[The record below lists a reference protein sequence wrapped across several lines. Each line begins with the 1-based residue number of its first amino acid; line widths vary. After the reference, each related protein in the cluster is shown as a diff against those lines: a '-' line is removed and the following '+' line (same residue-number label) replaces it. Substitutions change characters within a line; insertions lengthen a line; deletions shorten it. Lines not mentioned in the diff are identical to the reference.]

1 MGIEWL
7 SGKVNHLTYLDNWRH
22 EMAPRPIIL
31 SDELQGIHRDAR
43 GGYTDEN
50 GQKRYG
56 QAK

>member
-1 MGIEWL
+1 
-7 SGKVNHLTYLDNWRH
+7 
-22 EMAPRPIIL
+22 MAPRPIIL